1 MGKGS
6 QSREVVRFGVFELDV
21 RAGELRK
28 QGLRLSIQGR
38 PLQALAALLEKPGN
52 VVTREELRNRIWPA
66 DTFVDF
72 DHNLHNAIARLREAL
87 GDSSETPRF
96 IETLPRR
103 GYRFIGQVEN
113 SFAAA
118 DRRRVAGGELSNE
131 AIDPGPSRGRVIVA
145 AAALFLVV
153 LVTTAVWVFYRYY
166 VLPPQNPQ
174 IHSLAV
180 LPLENLSRDPNQD
193 FFAEGMTDALIN
205 DLAQIGNLRVISRTS
220 IMQFRN
226 TRRPLPEIARVL
238 NVDAIVEG
246 SVVWSNDR
254 VRITVELIQANS
266 DKHLWAQSYE
276 RNLTD
281 ILKLQDEVS
290 RAIAGEIQV
299 SLTPDVNQRLSSSKQ
314 VDAEAYQLYMKG
326 RYFWVRRTEESVNR
340 AISYFQQT
348 IEKDQNYAAAHSG
361 LADCYSSLGFSFDI
375 GSLPP
380 QEAQPKAIA
389 EANKALQLDDSLAE
403 AHNSLA
409 YTKLNYDWDW
419 AGSEEQFRRSLKLNP
434 NYANAHHWYAHL
446 LLSAGRFDEALAE
459 SNRALELDQLSP
471 IMNVHLGWHYYFTR
485 QYDRALEQLNKTLE
499 LDPNYGLAYWYRGL
513 AYEQKHMYPE
523 ALREMAHGK
532 ELLKGNIVIESDIA
546 RLYAVSGN
554 RAQAEMVITNLKRL
568 SRRKYVNSFEIAII
582 YVGLGQ
588 KDEAFGWLENAYRER
603 SDLLVYLKVDPRLD
617 SIRSDTRFVDLVR
630 RVGIP

>member
-38 PLQALAALLEKPGN
+38 PLQALAALLEKPGD

-103 GYRFIGQVEN
+103 GYRFIGHVEN

-118 DRRRVAGGELSNE
+118 DTRRVAGGELSNE
-131 AIDPGPSRGRVIVA
+131 AIHPGPSRGRVIVA

-238 NVDAIVEG
+238 NVDAVVEG

-254 VRITVELIQANS
+254 VRITVELIQATS

-299 SLTPDVNQRLSSSKQ
+299 SLTPDVSQRLSSSKQ

-348 IEKDQNYAAAHSG
+348 IEKDQNYAAAYSG

-419 AGSEEQFRRSLKLNP
+419 TGSEEQFRRSLKLNP

-523 ALREMAHGK
+523 ALREMTHGK

-554 RAQAEMVITNLKRL
+554 RAQAETVIADLKRL

-588 KDEAFGWLENAYRER
+588 KDEAFGWLEKAYRER

-617 SIRSDTRFVDLVR
+617 SIRADTRFVDLVR

>member
-1 MGKGS
+1 M
-6 QSREVVRFGVFELDV
+6 RFGVFELDV

-38 PLQALAALLEKPGN
+38 PLQALAVLLEKPGN
-52 VVTREELRNRIWPA
+52 VVTREELRSRIWPA

-113 SFAAA
+113 SFAATGT
-118 DRRRVAGGELSNE
+118 RRVAGGELSNE

-153 LVTTAVWVFYRYY
+153 LATTAVWVFYRYY

-238 NVDAIVEG
+238 NVDAVVEG

-254 VRITVELIQANS
+254 VRITVELIQATS

-299 SLTPDVNQRLSSSKQ
+299 SLTPDVSQRLSSSKQ

-340 AISYFQQT
+340 AISYFQQA
-348 IEKDQNYAAAHSG
+348 IQKDQNYAAAYSG

-499 LDPNYGLAYWYRGL
+499 LDPTYGLAYWYRGL

-523 ALREMAHGK
+523 ALREMAHGE
-532 ELLKGNIVIESDIA
+532 ELLKGNVVIESDIA

-554 RAQAEMVITNLKRL
+554 RAQAETVITDLKRL

-588 KDEAFGWLENAYRER
+588 KNEAFGWLEKAYRER

-617 SIRSDTRFVDLVR
+617 SIRADPRFVNLVR

>member
-38 PLQALAALLEKPGN
+38 PLQALAVLLEKPGN
-52 VVTREELRNRIWPA
+52 VVTREELRSRIWPA

-113 SFAAA
+113 SFAATGT
-118 DRRRVAGGELSNE
+118 RRVAGGELSNE

-153 LVTTAVWVFYRYY
+153 LATTAVWVFYRYY

-238 NVDAIVEG
+238 NVDAVVEG

-254 VRITVELIQANS
+254 VRITVELIQATS

-299 SLTPDVNQRLSSSKQ
+299 SLTPDVSQRLSSSKQ

-340 AISYFQQT
+340 AISYFQQA
-348 IEKDQNYAAAHSG
+348 IEKDQNYAAAYSG

-499 LDPNYGLAYWYRGL
+499 LDPTYGLAYWYRGL

-523 ALREMAHGK
+523 ALREMAHGE
-532 ELLKGNIVIESDIA
+532 ELLKGNVVIESDIA

-554 RAQAEMVITNLKRL
+554 RAQAETVITDLKRL

-588 KDEAFGWLENAYRER
+588 KNEAFGWLEKAYRER

-617 SIRSDTRFVDLVR
+617 SIRADPRFVNLVR